1 MGLSLIGFLFIA
13 FDVGLRLTES
23 VNLEVPPDFL
33 GYLLI
38 LIGMHKC
45 REESRHF
52 ANARSFSWV
61 GLILSGLWFGIKL
74 TGIKNMPFSV
84 PVIMELAEL
93 AVSIIVVYLMV
104 AAIREQEELMQL
116 RLGGKILKWVWIG
129 YSALLVLSYVLQ
141 LFGWI
146 GSVFALIAD
155 LTAVALFFMLFN
167 AFGSMQDFD

>member
-13 FDVGLRLTES
+13 FDVGVTLAG
-23 VNLEVPPDFL
+23 NMKLEVPPDFL

-38 LIGMHKC
+38 LIGMHRC

-84 PVIMELAEL
+84 PVIIELAEL
-93 AVSIIVVYLMV
+93 VVSIIVIYLLV

-116 RLGGKILKWVWIG
+116 RLGGKALKWVWIG
-129 YSALLVLSYVLQ
+129 YSVLLVLSYVLQ
-141 LFGWI
+141 LFGI
-146 GSVFALIAD
+146 VGIVVMMVSD
-155 LTAVALFFMLFN
+155 LMAVPLFFMLFN
-167 AFGSMQDFD
+167 AFGTLQDFD